1 MHIKKFL
8 DHSPKKVVLVC
19 MGPSCTDWLTETLT
33 QEFDPHARDEVW
45 TINMASNCFHH
56 DVVFWLDDLL
66 EQQKF
71 KSNLMLALKLRGKPV
86 ITSKRYEDIVP
97 LSYDFPIEDVGAIG
111 IPVFGKPYLNNG
123 VAMAVA
129 YALHKGVKQMTI
141 FGADFSYPNRDY
153 AESGRACVESWIT
166 LAGTRGMEIR
176 LSPSTSLMDAVKD
189 GGVYGYTD
197 QPAIPLPNGQIFQYV
212 KKADIGRYLPE
223 NSSGDKNATTKT
235 APGNGNA
242 GGEQAGVDATPAP
255 TRSGEGLW
263 DSSGPPGDKSPD
275 VAGLE
280 AGGGNGGI
288 PASPQK

>member
-1 MHIKKFL
+1 MHLKRHL

-33 QEFDPHARDEVW
+33 QEFDPNARDEVW

-71 KSNLMLALKLRGKPV
+71 KSNLMLALKMRGKPV
-86 ITSKRYEDIVP
+86 ITSKSYPDIVP
-97 LSYDFPIEDVGAIG
+97 DSYDFPIEDVGAIG

-129 YALHKGVKQMTI
+129 YALYKGVKQMTI
-141 FGADFSYPNRDY
+141 YGADFSYPNRDY

-176 LSPSTSLMDAVKD
+176 LSPTTSLMDAVKD
-189 GGVYGYTD
+189 GGIYGYTD
-197 QPAIPLPNGQIFQYV
+197 QPAIHLPNGQVFQYV
-212 KKADIGRYLPE
+212 RKSDIGRYLPE
-223 NSSGDKNATTKT
+223 DSSGAKNA
-235 APGNGNA
+235 ASNSVPGNVDAGNLKA
-242 GGEQAGVDATPAP
+242 GADATPAVA
-255 TRSGEGLW
+255 RSGEGLW
-263 DSSGPPGDKSPD
+263 DSSGPRSDQRAD
-275 VAGLE
+275 AAHL
-280 AGGGNGGI
+280 AGGGRNGGI
-288 PASPQK
+288 PAAP